1 MPSMRLMLLVAGV
14 LVLGLTAGP
23 ASAADNRDIAYA
35 KRMFGG
41 LAPKAKGYA
50 CFVRRYDAAHMAE
63 HPKQKV
69 TAMKVLI
76 TAETDPEDK
85 VLQYSF
91 RLGVNFRDRP
101 GDFDSSGGCG
111 HTAAARAPE
120 PDDPVLAA
128 GVDFDC
134 SVDCDGGGMSVKL
147 TNGDGSL
154 IVKPLDSIRIWKGK
168 DFDESATTA
177 LQAGADDKIFR
188 LDRAKPEEC
197 ASLVAD
203 RKELAALR
211 HK

>member
-1 MPSMRLMLLVAGV
+1 MPSMRFMLLVAGV

-23 ASAADNRDIAYA
+23 ASAADNPDIAYA

-101 GDFDSSGGCG
+101 GDFDSSGDCG
-111 HTAAARAPE
+111 HAPTVKL
-120 PDDPVLAA
+120 PDSADTVMPD
-128 GVDFDC
+128 GIDFEC
-134 SVDCDGGGMSVKL
+134 SVDCDGGGISV
-147 TNGDGSL
+147 SL
-154 IVKPLDSIRIWKGK
+154 
-168 DFDESATTA
+168 ATTTA
-177 LQAGADDKIFR
+177 R
-188 LDRAKPEEC
+188 
-197 ASLVAD
+197 
-203 RKELAALR
+203 
-211 HK
+211 